1 MTIVRISKSLAE
13 NFNELPYLTVELLK
27 KVKGYCKRNVCHV

>member
-1 MTIVRISKSLAE
+1 M
-13 NFNELPYLTVELLK
+13 NYLTVELLK